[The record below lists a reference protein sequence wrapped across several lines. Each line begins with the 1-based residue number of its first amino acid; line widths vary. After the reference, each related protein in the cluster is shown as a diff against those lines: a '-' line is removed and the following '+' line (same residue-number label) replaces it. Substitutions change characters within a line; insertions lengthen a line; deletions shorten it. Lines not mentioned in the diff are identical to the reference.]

1 MRSEMLHEI
10 FPSFEKPPLVSS
22 PCCPW
27 ALQGDLSLLPALNWV
42 VARRAGQMAKKAL
55 GLGPS
60 SWMSPAL
67 RPVPY
72 RDLNGPSGDALA
84 LLLLEWPRTATNC
97 FAPQNLS
104 ECQAAAP
111 APAPAPPVP
120 PPAPPSSP
128 PAAAASLASVLPS
141 FVAAFSAAAGLG
153 GSSFFEDLCAAPFRR
168 FRSRSFASRGVRK
181 SDDGAPSIT
190 KEVLWNFEAGKLLK
204 NLARDSGRRLAV
216 SSAMR

>member
-128 PAAAASLASVLPS
+128 PAPPPSCPHPPSLLRPAHPEFDIPAHLLAVCKAP
-141 FVAAFSAAAGLG
+141 AGGAAGLDLPLVRPTCPAPVG
-153 GSSFFEDLCAAPFRR
+153 DHTVWGSVPAALQHRQL
-168 FRSRSFASRGVRK
+168 RS
-181 SDDGAPSIT
+181 
-190 KEVLWNFEAGKLLK
+190 
-204 NLARDSGRRLAV
+204 
-216 SSAMR
+216 MR